1 MMTNKPVKDKE
12 AQFDLVEEERTMSM
26 VGGDPNPPYRF
37 LGVPVKTVCTK
48 KDQGWYLGCQA
59 LMGFCLPTAS
69 RA

>member
-37 LGVPVKTVCTK
+37 LRVPVKTVCTK
-48 KDQGWYLGCQA
+48 KAGNLCGSC
-59 LMGFCLPTAS
+59 
-69 RA
+69 